1 MNKVLQLKK
10 KLAQLAILD
19 ATFEV
24 FGSESHQY
32 QFKPCLSNKDIQAFE
47 SRHNITLPSEYRNFL
62 LEVGNGG
69 AGPGYGLSG
78 LSGIDNE
85 DFIPEKLYQENYE
98 NLSKPFTLTRA
109 WNDLD
114 LIVKN
119 NTDFVANSDAYFA
132 DKFIQGTLTIANYGC
147 GIYAM
152 LVITGEQS
160 GKIWIDDRTNENGIY
175 PASLTFCHTFHD
187 TNPDDFHPDSDSDEG
202 EPLSFYDWYEDWLN
216 RSLEQIR
223 QSSEI

>member
-10 KLAQLAILD
+10 KLTQLAILD

-32 QFKPCLSNKDIQAFE
+32 QFKPCLSNKDIQVFE
-47 SRHNITLPSEYRNFL
+47 SRYNITLPSEYRNFL
-62 LEVGNGG
+62 LEIGNGG

-78 LSGIDNE
+78 LLGIEYE
-85 DFIPEKLYQENYE
+85 DVIPEKVYQENYE
-98 NLSKPFTLTRA
+98 ILSNPFTLTKA

-114 LIVKN
+114 LIVNN
-119 NTDFVANSDAYFA
+119 NTSSVTNSDAYFD
-132 DKFIQGTLTIANYGC
+132 DKFIQGTLTITNYGC

-160 GKIWIDDRTNENGIY
+160 GKIWIDDRTNDNGIY
-175 PASLTFCHTFHD
+175 PASLSFCHAFHNPD
-187 TNPDDFHPDSDSDEG
+187 PDDFPNSDE
-202 EPLSFYDWYEDWLN
+202 EQPLGFYDWYEDWLN
-216 RSLEQIR
+216 RSLNQIH
-223 QSSEI
+223 QSSET

>member
-10 KLAQLAILD
+10 KLTQLAILD

-24 FGSESHQY
+24 FGSETHQY
-32 QFKPCLSNKDIQAFE
+32 QFKPCLSDKDIQVFE
-47 SRHNITLPSEYRNFL
+47 SRYNITLASEYRNFL

-78 LSGIDNE
+78 LSGVENE
-85 DFIPEKLYQENYE
+85 DIIPEKLYQENYE
-98 NLSKPFTLTRA
+98 ILSKPFLLTEA

-119 NTDFVANSDAYFA
+119 NTGFIANGDAYFD
-132 DKFIQGTLTIANYGC
+132 DKFIQGSLTITNYGC

-160 GKIWIDDRTNENGIY
+160 GKIWIDDRTNDNGIY
-175 PASLTFCHTFHD
+175 PASLTFCHAFHD
-187 TNPDDFHPDSDSDEG
+187 INPDDFYPDRDE
-202 EPLSFYDWYEDWLN
+202 EQPLSFYDWYEDWLN

-223 QSSEI
+223 QSSET

>member
-1 MNKVLQLKK
+1 MNKVLQFKK

-47 SRHNITLPSEYRNFL
+47 SRYNITLPSEYRNFL

-78 LSGIDNE
+78 LSGIKSE
-85 DFIPEKLYQENYE
+85 DVISEKLYQENYE
-98 NLSKPFTLTRA
+98 ILSKPFPLTEA

-114 LIVKN
+114 LIVTN
-119 NTDFVANSDAYFA
+119 NTGSVTNNDAYFD
-132 DKFIQGTLTIANYGC
+132 DKFIQGTLTITNYGC

-160 GKIWIDDRTNENGIY
+160 GKIWIDDRTNDNGIY
-175 PASLTFCHTFHD
+175 PASLNFCHAFHD
-187 TNPDDFHPDSDSDEG
+187 TIPDDFHPDSDQEQ
-202 EPLSFYDWYEDWLN
+202 PLSFYDWYEDWLN

-223 QSSEI
+223 QSS

>member
-10 KLAQLAILD
+10 KLTQLAILD

-24 FGSESHQY
+24 FGSETHQY
-32 QFKPCLSNKDIQAFE
+32 QFKPCLSNKDIQVFE
-47 SRHNITLPSEYRNFL
+47 SRYNITLASEYRNFL

-78 LSGIDNE
+78 LSGVENE
-85 DFIPEKLYQENYE
+85 DIIPEKLYQENYE
-98 NLSKPFTLTRA
+98 ILSKPFLLTEA

-119 NTDFVANSDAYFA
+119 NTGFIANGDAYFD
-132 DKFIQGTLTIANYGC
+132 DKFIQGSLTITNYGC

-160 GKIWIDDRTNENGIY
+160 GKIWIDDRTNDNGIY
-175 PASLTFCHTFHD
+175 PASLTFCHAFHD
-187 TNPDDFHPDSDSDEG
+187 INPDDFYPDRDE
-202 EPLSFYDWYEDWLN
+202 EQPLSFYDWYEDWLN

-223 QSSEI
+223 QSSET

>member
-1 MNKVLQLKK
+1 MDKVLQLKK
-10 KLAQLAILD
+10 KLTQLAILD

-32 QFKPCLSNKDIQAFE
+32 QFKPCLSNKDIQTFE
-47 SRHNITLPSEYRNFL
+47 SRYNIRLPSEYRNFL

-78 LSGIDNE
+78 LSEIKSE
-85 DFIPEKLYQENYE
+85 DVISEKLYQENYE
-98 NLSKPFTLTRA
+98 ILSKPFPLTEA

-114 LIVKN
+114 LIVTN
-119 NTDFVANSDAYFA
+119 NTGSVTNNDAYFD
-132 DKFIQGTLTIANYGC
+132 DKFIQGTLTITNYGC

-160 GKIWIDDRTNENGIY
+160 GKIWIDDRTNDNGIY
-175 PASLTFCHTFHD
+175 PTSLNFCHAFHD
-187 TNPDDFHPDSDSDEG
+187 TNPDDSHLDSDQEQ
-202 EPLSFYDWYEDWLN
+202 PLNFYDWYEDWLN
-216 RSLEQIR
+216 RSLDQIR
-223 QSSEI
+223 QSS

>member
-10 KLAQLAILD
+10 KLTQLAILD
-19 ATFEV
+19 ATFQI

-32 QFKPCLSNKDIQAFE
+32 QFKPCLSNKDIQMFE
-47 SRHNITLPSEYRNFL
+47 SRYNIILPSEYRNFL

-69 AGPGYGLSG
+69 VGPGYGLSG
-78 LSGIDNE
+78 LSGIENE
-85 DFIPEKLYQENYE
+85 DVIPEKLYQENYE
-98 NLSKPFTLTRA
+98 ILSQPFPLTEA

-119 NTDFVANSDAYFA
+119 NTGFVANNDTYFD
-132 DKFIQGTLTIANYGC
+132 DKFIQGTLTITNYGC

-160 GKIWIDDRTNENGIY
+160 GKIWIDDRTNDNGIY
-175 PASLTFCHTFHD
+175 PASLSFCHAFHD
-187 TNPDDFHPDSDSDEG
+187 TNLDDFHQDSDE
-202 EPLSFYDWYEDWLN
+202 EQPLSFSDWYEDWLN
-216 RSLEQIR
+216 RSLDQIR
-223 QSSEI
+223 QSSET

>member
-10 KLAQLAILD
+10 KLTQLAILD

-32 QFKPCLSNKDIQAFE
+32 QFKPCLSNQDIQVFE
-47 SRHNITLPSEYRNFL
+47 SRYNITLPSEYRNFL

-69 AGPGYGLSG
+69 AGPGYGLCG
-78 LSGIDNE
+78 LSGIE
-85 DFIPEKLYQENYE
+85 YEEVIPEKLYQENYE
-98 NLSKPFTLTRA
+98 ILSKPFSLIKA

-114 LIVKN
+114 LIAKN
-119 NTDFVANSDAYFA
+119 NTAFVNNGDAYFD
-132 DKFIQGTLTIANYGC
+132 DKFIQGTLTITNYGC

-175 PASLTFCHTFHD
+175 PASLTFCHAFHD
-187 TNPDDFHPDSDSDEG
+187 TNSDDFHLDSHE
-202 EPLSFYDWYEDWLN
+202 EKALSFYDWYEDWLN
-216 RSLEQIR
+216 RSLDQIR
-223 QSSEI
+223 QSSET

>member
-32 QFKPCLSNKDIQAFE
+32 QFKPCLSSKDIQVFE
-47 SRHNITLPSEYRNFL
+47 SRYNIELPSEYKNFL
-62 LEVGNGG
+62 LEIGNGG

-78 LSGIDNE
+78 LSGIESE
-85 DFIPEKLYQENYE
+85 DVIPEKVYLENYAI
-98 NLSKPFTLTRA
+98 LSKPFPLTEA

-114 LIVKN
+114 LIVKD
-119 NTDFVANSDAYFA
+119 NTDFVTNNDAYFD
-132 DKFIQGTLTIANYGC
+132 DKFIQGTLTITNYGC
-147 GIYAM
+147 GIYGM

-160 GKIWIDDRTNENGIY
+160 GKIWIDDRTNDNGIY
-175 PASLTFCHTFHD
+175 PACLSFCHAFHD
-187 TNPDDFHPDSDSDEG
+187 INSDDSYPNSNE
-202 EPLSFYDWYEDWLN
+202 EQPLSFYEWYEDWLN

-223 QSSEI
+223 QSSET

>member
-1 MNKVLQLKK
+1 MNKVLQLKE
-10 KLAQLAILD
+10 KLTQLAILD

-24 FGSESHQY
+24 FGSESHRY

-47 SRHNITLPSEYRNFL
+47 SRYNITLPSEYRNFL

-78 LSGIDNE
+78 LSGIEFKDVT
-85 DFIPEKLYQENYE
+85 PEKLYQENDE
-98 NLSKPFTLTRA
+98 ILSRPFPFTAA

-114 LIVKN
+114 LIVMN
-119 NTDFVANSDAYFA
+119 NTGFVAKSDAYFD
-132 DKFIQGTLTIANYGC
+132 DKLIQGTLTITNYGC

-160 GKIWIDDRTNENGIY
+160 GKIWIDDRTNDNGIY
-175 PASLTFCHTFHD
+175 PASLSFCHAFHD
-187 TNPDDFHPDSDSDEG
+187 TNSDDFHQDSDE
-202 EPLSFYDWYEDWLN
+202 EQPLYFYEWYEDWLN
-216 RSLEQIR
+216 RSLDQIR
-223 QSSEI
+223 QSSET

>member
-1 MNKVLQLKK
+1 MDKVLQLKK
-10 KLAQLAILD
+10 KLTQLAILD

-47 SRHNITLPSEYRNFL
+47 TRYNITLPSEYRNFL

-78 LSGIDNE
+78 LSGIKSE
-85 DFIPEKLYQENYE
+85 DVISEKLYQENYKI
-98 NLSKPFTLTRA
+98 LSKPFPLTEA
-109 WNDLD
+109 WNDLA
-114 LIVKN
+114 LIVTN
-119 NTDFVANSDAYFA
+119 NTGSVTNNDDYFD
-132 DKFIQGTLTIANYGC
+132 DKFIQGTLTITNYGC

-152 LVITGEQS
+152 LVITGEQP
-160 GKIWIDDRTNENGIY
+160 GKIWIDDRTNDNGIY
-175 PASLTFCHTFHD
+175 PASLNFCHAFHD
-187 TNPDDFHPDSDSDEG
+187 TDPDDFHPDSGQEQ
-202 EPLSFYDWYEDWLN
+202 PLSFYDWYEDWLN

-223 QSSEI
+223 QSS

>member
-10 KLAQLAILD
+10 NLTQLAILD
-19 ATFEV
+19 ATFEI

-32 QFKPCLSNKDIQAFE
+32 QLKPCLSNKDIQVFE
-47 SRHNITLPSEYRNFL
+47 SRCNISLPSEYKNFL
-62 LEVGNGG
+62 LEIGNGG

-78 LSGIDNE
+78 LSGIEYE
-85 DFIPEKLYQENYE
+85 DVIPEKLYQEKYE
-98 NLSKPFTLTRA
+98 ILSKPFPLTEA

-119 NTDFVANSDAYFA
+119 RNDAYF
-132 DKFIQGTLTIANYGC
+132 DNKFIQGTLTIATYGC
-147 GIYAM
+147 GIDAI

-160 GKIWIDDRTNENGIY
+160 GKIWIDDRTNDNGIY
-175 PASLTFCHTFHD
+175 PASLDFCHAFHD
-187 TNPDDFHPDSDSDEG
+187 TDDDYHPNNNE
-202 EPLSFYDWYEDWLN
+202 EQPLSFYDWYEDWLN
-216 RSLEQIR
+216 RSLYQIR

>member
-1 MNKVLQLKK
+1 MNKILQLKK
-10 KLAQLAILD
+10 NLTQLAILD

-32 QFKPCLSNKDIQAFE
+32 QFKPCLSNKDIQVFE
-47 SRHNITLPSEYRNFL
+47 SRYNIILPSEYRNFL
-62 LEVGNGG
+62 LEIGNGG

-78 LSGIDNE
+78 LSGIKYE
-85 DFIPEKLYQENYE
+85 DIISEKLSQENYE
-98 NLSKPFTLTRA
+98 ILSKPFILTEA

-119 NTDFVANSDAYFA
+119 NTGFVANSDAYF
-132 DKFIQGTLTIANYGC
+132 DDRFIPGTLTITNYGC

-152 LVITGEQS
+152 LVINGKQS
-160 GKIWIDDRTNENGIY
+160 GKIWIDDRTNDNGIY
-175 PASLTFCHTFHD
+175 PASLTFCRAFHD
-187 TNPDDFHPDSDSDEG
+187 TNPDDFHSNSDE
-202 EPLSFYDWYEDWLN
+202 EQPLNFYDWYEDWLN

-223 QSSEI
+223 QSSET

>member
-32 QFKPCLSNKDIQAFE
+32 QFKPCLSNKDIQVFE
-47 SRHNITLPSEYRNFL
+47 SRYNIELPSEYKNFL
-62 LEVGNGG
+62 LEIGNGG

-78 LSGIDNE
+78 LSGIESE
-85 DFIPEKLYQENYE
+85 DVIPEKVYRENYE
-98 NLSKPFTLTRA
+98 ILSKPFPLTEA

-114 LIVKN
+114 LIVKD
-119 NTDFVANSDAYFA
+119 NTDFVTNNDAYFD
-132 DKFIQGTLTIANYGC
+132 DKFIHGTLTITNYGC
-147 GIYAM
+147 GIYGM
-152 LVITGEQS
+152 LVITGEQP
-160 GKIWIDDRTNENGIY
+160 GKIWIDDRTNDNGIY
-175 PASLTFCHTFHD
+175 PASLSFCHAFHD
-187 TNPDDFHPDSDSDEG
+187 TDPDDSHPNNDE
-202 EPLSFYDWYEDWLN
+202 EQPLSFYEWYEDWLN

-223 QSSEI
+223 QSSET

>member
-10 KLAQLAILD
+10 KLTQLAILD

-32 QFKPCLSNKDIQAFE
+32 QFKPCLSNKDIQVFE
-47 SRHNITLPSEYRNFL
+47 SRYNITLPSEYRNFL

-69 AGPGYGLSG
+69 VGPGYGLSG
-78 LSGIDNE
+78 LLGIENE
-85 DFIPEKLYQENYE
+85 DVIPEKLYQENYE
-98 NLSKPFTLTRA
+98 ILSKPFLLTEA

-119 NTDFVANSDAYFA
+119 NTGFVANNDAYFD
-132 DKFIQGTLTIANYGC
+132 DKLIQGTLTITNYGC

-160 GKIWIDDRTNENGIY
+160 GKIWIDDRTNDNGIY
-175 PASLTFCHTFHD
+175 PASLTFCHAFHD
-187 TNPDDFHPDSDSDEG
+187 TNPDDFYQDSDE
-202 EPLSFYDWYEDWLN
+202 EQSLSFYDWYEDWLN
-216 RSLEQIR
+216 RSLDQIR
-223 QSSEI
+223 QSSET